1 MCYFLFGNQR
11 GKLTFRRLILLGI
24 MKITATGDIHYD
36 LIRNAPERH
45 KFLNFIRKLEEE
57 EPDVLLLAGDT
68 VGLGSSKLEECL
80 NLFREVAPIRLKVFG
95 NHDYWSIEGDT
106 FSNLEMLKS
115 RIKGCGFEL
124 LDEQPTIVDGVG
136 FAGNC
141 LWYDYSL
148 APVETPPR
156 SSYEKKI
163 FGGHIIWNDVHF
175 VRLGKSDMNYTNEL
189 NEKLERDILGLEA
202 EVEQIVAVTHH
213 IGFVEMLTMR
223 EEFPGWN
230 FCNAFMGS
238 KVLGEMLL
246 NHPKVRY
253 HICGHT
259 HDQKLVR
266 NGSLISI
273 NPGST
278 YGEKK
283 FVSLVIP
290 EDGSTASIEFGSLE
304 VSS

>member
-1 MCYFLFGNQR
+1 
-11 GKLTFRRLILLGI
+11 
-24 MKITATGDIHYD
+24 MKIAATGDIHYD
-36 LIRNAPERH
+36 LIRNPAERDR
-45 KFLNFIRKLEEE
+45 FLNFIRRLEKE
-57 EPDVLLLAGDT
+57 EPDVLVLAGDT

-95 NHDYWSIEGDT
+95 NHDYWSAEGDT
-106 FSNLEMLKS
+106 FSHLEILRS
-115 RIKGCGFEL
+115 RIKGCGFVL
-124 LDEQPTIVDGVG
+124 LEEKPVIVDGIG

-141 LWYDYSL
+141 LWYDYSFS
-148 APVETPPR
+148 PEEMPPR

-163 FGGHIIWNDVHF
+163 FGGHIIWNDVRF
-175 VRLGKSDMNYTNEL
+175 VRLGKSDMDYTSEL
-189 NEKLERDILGLEA
+189 NERLEGDIQRLEA
-202 EVEQIVAVTHH
+202 KVEQIVAVTHH
-213 IGFVEMLTMR
+213 IGFIEMLTMR

-238 KVLGEMLL
+238 KRLGEMLL

-259 HDQKLVR
+259 HDQKVVRKRALV
-266 NGSLISI
+266 SI

-278 YGEKK
+278 YDEKR

-290 EDGSTASIEFGSLE
+290 EDGSNASLEFGGLE
-304 VSS
+304 V